1 MKEEMRF
8 GIPESCNFS
17 SIINEVK
24 LHISR
29 KLFRSIKDIRR

>member
-1 MKEEMRF
+1 MKEEMGF

-17 SIINEVK
+17 SVVNEVK

-29 KLFRSIKDIRR
+29 KLFRSIKVI